1 MLEYIISFIV
11 LVYAGKLCIYA
22 NSVLLR
28 KLSVKPNVC
37 LFSSAV
43 LSSFLPNIIDI
54 CTPSTIY
61 MVLMEYTCMNGI
73 NKLKHYLK
81 LILIIHQP
89 KREDLI
95 RVILTFQRS
104 QQNLCRLKI
113 VFASSLF
120 YANIC
125 LAERSYKQP
134 FLRIPIFTNS
144 Y

>member
-1 MLEYIISFIV
+1 MQNTLISHFISNKVIFCVVWYIYLWYSSAICDLKNHNNLIWQKERSTVSLLEYISFIV
-11 LVYAGKLCIYA
+11 LVYAGKLYTYA

-81 LILIIHQP
+81 LILIIH
-89 KREDLI
+89 
-95 RVILTFQRS
+95 
-104 QQNLCRLKI
+104 
-113 VFASSLF
+113 
-120 YANIC
+120 
-125 LAERSYKQP
+125 
-134 FLRIPIFTNS
+134 
-144 Y
+144 